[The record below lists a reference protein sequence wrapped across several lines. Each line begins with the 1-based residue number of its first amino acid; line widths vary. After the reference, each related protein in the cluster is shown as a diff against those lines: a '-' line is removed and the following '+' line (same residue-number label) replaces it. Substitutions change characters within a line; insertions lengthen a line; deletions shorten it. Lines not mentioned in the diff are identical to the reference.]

1 MGFEIFFMYYIIYI
15 TGYFI
20 FNQKSIKSFIANPP
34 QSCIEF
40 GHHYIGGTE
49 TVDKKDGV
57 QSAEQCQSLCKA
69 DSRCNWF
76 TWKDAA
82 NPTSCWLLTA
92 KGTTKDEDEGRNQGA
107 TGPKTCFGRNIFS

>member
-1 MGFEIFFMYYIIYI
+1 MIHFPLKNRFKF
-15 TGYFI
+15 
-20 FNQKSIKSFIANPP
+20 FIANPP

-40 GHHYIGGTE
+40 GHHYIGSTE

-107 TGPKTCFGRNIFS
+107 TGPKTCFGRNIFLKLYKFLMSS

>member
-1 MGFEIFFMYYIIYI
+1 M
-15 TGYFI
+15 
-20 FNQKSIKSFIANPP
+20 KSFIANPP

-107 TGPKTCFGRNIFS
+107 TGPKTCFGRNTFLKLYKFKMS